1 MRCWHN
7 PKYLTRKVVGHASDL
22 RLTTFDGMEKLT
34 VRWPKRTSTASRCQS
49 GNLQEEKKK
58 ERKGLFCK
66 KVMIM
71 TVTITASGMPQ
82 SSQSL
87 CNEI

>member
-1 MRCWHN
+1 M
-7 PKYLTRKVVGHASDL
+7 VGHASDL

-58 ERKGLFCK
+58 EGRKRFILQEGYDHDGNDNG
-66 KVMIM
+66 IWN
-71 TVTITASGMPQ
+71 ASK
-82 SSQSL
+82 
-87 CNEI
+87 